1 MYYYSLGARFANRRI
16 IVWRMRAMKCAAI
29 FLIALFSIV
38 KLTESRASSLR
49 VLEGRDESRDN
60 GVPVMRTL
68 QTTGGGGEEEEEE
81 EEHHDDEGM
90 LLAGVYYRN
99 YPFT

>member
-1 MYYYSLGARFANRRI
+1 
-16 IVWRMRAMKCAAI
+16 MKCATI

-68 QTTGGGGEEEEEE
+68 QTTGGGGGGGEE

-90 LLAGVYYRN
+90 LLAWVYYRN

>member
-1 MYYYSLGARFANRRI
+1 
-16 IVWRMRAMKCAAI
+16 MRAMKCAAI

-68 QTTGGGGEEEEEE
+68 QTTGGGGEEQYHEEGE

-90 LLAGVYYRN
+90 LLVWVYYRN

>member
-1 MYYYSLGARFANRRI
+1 MYYYSLARFANHTI
-16 IVWRMRAMKCAAI
+16 IVWRMSAMKCAAI

-68 QTTGGGGEEEEEE
+68 QTTGGGGGGEEE

-90 LLAGVYYRN
+90 LLAWVYYRN